1 MAHPQDTAVP
11 IFKKLFMI
19 RVPVTATRTEQDIK
33 LFGTV
38 FTGIEDIDRGH
49 LNEWVTVMWTIN
61 RMVESYKKGIPIKV
75 VNQNDSK
82 VIYNHIQDHLSAW
95 KVYKETGINLSK
107 VPYDDLIDLDA
118 FANQIYEVVK
128 YSITADHKPKST
140 LDDYFKQLN
149 FLAKQHIEDVIEKPI
164 QNVQRSRT
172 WREDFGKDLPKRESF
187 GDYYK
192 KGDA

>member
-1 MAHPQDTAVP
+1 MTPQETAVP

-19 RVPVTATRTEQDIK
+19 RVPVTATRSEQDIK

-38 FTGIEDIDRGH
+38 FTGNDDIDRGH

-75 VNQNDSK
+75 INHDDTK

-95 KVYKETGINLSK
+95 KVYKDNGINLAK
-107 VPYDDLIDLDA
+107 VPYDDLVDLDA
-118 FANQIYEVVK
+118 FANQIYDVVK
-128 YSITADHKPKST
+128 YSITKEYQPKST
-140 LDDYFKQLN
+140 LNDYFRQLN
-149 FLAKQHIEDVIEKPI
+149 FLAKQHIDDIIETPI

-172 WREDFGKDLPKRESF
+172 WREDFGKDLPKRESYA
-187 GDYYK
+187 DYYK